1 MIKQLIMNKFMLPK
15 ELIDIIKDYTF
26 HTIKKIPKDDERY
39 ELLLTIPYKQY
50 VPLDDITFVYMRIS
64 GDKDYFM
71 FYNNFEIQLQILVY
85 GDDRIHCLEEHSF
98 IIE

>member
-1 MIKQLIMNKFMLPK
+1 MLPK